1 MEDKKTVQ
9 LIVEQGLANQFGST
23 GASVLKSLVA
33 RKKQALGKGVRAN
46 QCEQEARLGPTQR
59 NRNQQ
64 TQNL

>member
-46 QCEQEARLGPTQR
+46 QSRPGSPVGSNAA
-59 NRNQQ
+59 
-64 TQNL
+64 

>member
-9 LIVEQGLANQFGST
+9 LIVVQAPADQFGST

-46 QCEQEARLGPTQR
+46 QYEQEARLAPTQR

-64 TQNL
+64 TQIL